1 MAEPVSRQVAPP
13 PALSRRLV
21 LARLAIFCEDLLVRL
36 WRAGAVAAVFLGL
49 TLLGFWLLLPGIVH
63 AALLAAFALVLLWFL
78 VRDLRGLAWPLPA
91 AGLRRL
97 EIESGFDHRP
107 LLALDDPFAG
117 DPGDAESR
125 ALFEAHRARMRAR
138 LRALRVGWP
147 RSGVARADRFALRAL
162 GVLVLAAG
170 LIAGWQDARA
180 HLAAAMAPDFSR
192 GLTGTDPVGEVTLW
206 ITPPAYTGKP
216 PIWLD
221 PATAAEVDRPIAI
234 PAGSELVAQVR
245 GGTRPPEVVVDE
257 AVTPFQDA
265 GPGSYQVATILTD
278 GARLAIRQSGQELAA
293 WPIAVA
299 TDALPSVALTGPPQE
314 TLRTGLRLD
323 VEASDDYGIE
333 SVVGVIRL
341 VERPDDPPLRLLVPI
356 PHSGITATSGPSFHS
371 FMAHPWA
378 GMDVTLELI
387 ATDVA
392 GQEGRSDPVTFQMP
406 ERFFMHPVAREIADR
421 RKDLVRDPMAGP
433 SVAGVLAALAQDPEA
448 FLDDTSVYLGLN
460 IAAHRLVSGDPASP
474 DRQEVADLMW
484 DMAIEI
490 EEGPLAFAERRVQEI
505 QERLLEALSEGAGD
519 QEIEQ
524 LIDELRQA
532 MDDYMRALSNRL
544 RTDPGELFDPTDAI
558 KAVGSR
564 ELTDLVEQ
572 IRDLVRT
579 GSREQAQIL
588 LNRLQEIMENISVG
602 NLSDLTGA
610 MSPEA
615 MEVLQSIRQLMVGQ
629 QNLLDETF
637 RLLREAGEEDPE
649 SQVQFQT
656 QEQLRGALEDLMA
669 RMASFGFG
677 VSREFDRAERS
688 MTRSAR
694 QLEAN
699 RPGQAVDHE
708 TAAVDQLRA
717 GTDELMQDLIEQSGE
732 DGAEGG
738 RNFLAAPRDPMGRT
752 LGGAAGDPN
761 SQVQLPESGAL
772 MRAREILD
780 ELYKRAGEQGRTA
793 DEQQYLQR
801 LLRRF

>member
-13 PALSRRLV
+13 PALARRLV

-63 AALLAAFALVLLWFL
+63 AALLVAFAAVFIWLL
-78 VRDLRGLAWPLPA
+78 VRDLRGLAWPASAP
-91 AGLRRL
+91 GLRRL

-107 LLALDDPFAG
+107 LLALDDAFAG
-117 DPGDAESR
+117 DPRDGDSR
-125 ALFEAHRARMRAR
+125 ALFEAHRVRMRQR

-147 RSGVARADRFALRAL
+147 HSRVAGADRFALRTLA
-162 GVLVLAAG
+162 GLVLAAG
-170 LIAGWQDARA
+170 LIAGWQEARA
-180 HLAAAMAPDFSR
+180 NLVAAVTPDFSR
-192 GLTGTDPVGEVTLW
+192 GLVGADPVGQLTLW
-206 ITPPAYTGKP
+206 VTPPAYTGIP

-221 PATAAEVDRPIAI
+221 AATAAEVDRPIAI

-245 GGTRPPEVVVDE
+245 GGLQAPEVVVD
-257 AVTPFQDA
+257 ADVTRFEDA
-265 GPGSYQVATILTD
+265 GPGSYQISTSLNE
-278 GARLAIRQSGQELAA
+278 GSRLAISQSGQELAA
-293 WPIAVA
+293 WPITVIP
-299 TDALPSVALTGPPQE
+299 DALPSVALSQPPEE

-323 VEASDDYGIE
+323 VEASDDYGID
-333 SVVGVIRL
+333 SIVGVIHL
-341 VERPDDPPLRLLVPI
+341 IERPDDPPLQLLVPI
-356 PHSGITATSGPSFHS
+356 AHSGVTQTTGPSFYS

-378 GMDVTLELI
+378 GMDVTLELV
-387 ATDVA
+387 ATDVF
-392 GQEGRSDPVTFQMP
+392 GQEGHSETVTFQMP

-421 RKDLVRDPMAGP
+421 RKELVRDPSAAP
-433 SVAGVLAALAQDPEA
+433 AVAGVLGHLAQDPAA
-448 FLDDTSVYLGLN
+448 FLDDSSVFLGLN
-460 IAAHRLVSGDPASP
+460 IATHRLMSGSQTPA
-474 DRQEVADLMW
+474 DRQDVVDMMW
-484 DMAIEI
+484 DMAIEV
-490 EEGPLAFAERRVQEI
+490 EEGPLAFAEQRVQEL

-519 QEIEQ
+519 QELEQ
-524 LIDELRQA
+524 LIDQLRQA

-544 RTDPGELFDPTDAI
+544 RTDPGELFDPTDAL
-558 KAVGSR
+558 KAIGSR

-579 GSREQAQIL
+579 GSLEQAQTL

-615 MEVLQSIRQLMVGQ
+615 TEVLQTIRQLMGGQ
-629 QNLLDETF
+629 QELLDETF
-637 RLLREAGEEDPE
+637 RLLREADDSNPK
-649 SQVQFQT
+649 SQGQFAT
-656 QEQLRGALEDLMA
+656 QEQLRSALEDLMA

-694 QLEAN
+694 QLEAD
-699 RPGQAVDHE
+699 RPGQAIDHE

-717 GTDELMQDLIEQSGE
+717 GTDELMQELIEQSGE
-732 DGAEGG
+732 AGADAGK
-738 RNFLAAPRDPMGRT
+738 NFLAAPRDPMGRNM
-752 LGGAAGDPN
+752 GGEIGDPN
-761 SQVQLPESGAL
+761 SRVQLPESGAL

>member
-13 PALSRRLV
+13 PALARRLV

-63 AALLAAFALVLLWFL
+63 AALLVAFAAVVIWFL
-78 VRDLRGLAWPLPA
+78 VRDLRGLAWPGSA

-107 LLALDDPFAG
+107 LLALDDAFAG
-117 DPGDAESR
+117 DPRDGESR
-125 ALFEAHRARMRAR
+125 ALFEAHRLRMRQR

-147 RSGVARADRFALRAL
+147 HSRVAGADRFALRAL
-162 GVLVLAAG
+162 AGLVLAAG
-170 LIAGWQDARA
+170 LIAGWQEARA
-180 HLAAAMAPDFSR
+180 NLAAAVTPDFSR
-192 GLTGTDPVGEVTLW
+192 GLTGADPVGQLTLW
-206 ITPPAYTGKP
+206 VTPPAYTGIP

-221 PATAAEVDRPIAI
+221 AATAAEVDRPIAI

-245 GGTRPPEVVVDE
+245 GGLQAPEVVVDT
-257 AVTPFQDA
+257 AVTVFEDA
-265 GPGSYQVATILTD
+265 GPGSYQISTSLNE
-278 GARLAIRQSGQELAA
+278 GSRLAISQSGQELAA
-293 WPIAVA
+293 WPITVIP
-299 TDALPSVALTGPPQE
+299 DALPSVTLSQPPEE

-323 VEASDDYGIE
+323 IEASDDYGID
-333 SVVGVIRL
+333 SIVGIIHL
-341 VERPDDPPLRLLVPI
+341 IERPDDPPLQLLVPI
-356 PHSGITATSGPSFHS
+356 AHAGVTQTSGPSFYS

-378 GMDVTLELI
+378 GMDVSLELV
-387 ATDVA
+387 ATDVF
-392 GQEGRSDPVTFQMP
+392 GQEGRSEAVTFRMP

-421 RKDLVRDPMAGP
+421 RKELVRDPSAAP
-433 SVAGVLAALAQDPEA
+433 AVAGVLGQLAQDPAA
-448 FLDDTSVYLGLN
+448 FLDDTSVYLGLS
-460 IAAHRLVSGDPASP
+460 IATHRLMSGSAAPA
-474 DRQEVADLMW
+474 DRQDIVDMMW

-490 EEGPLAFAERRVQEI
+490 EEGPLAFAEQRVQEL
-505 QERLLEALSEGAGD
+505 QERLVEALSEGASE

-524 LIDELRQA
+524 LIDQLRQA

-544 RTDPGELFDPTDAI
+544 RTDPGELFDPTDAL
-558 KAVGSR
+558 KAIGSR

-579 GSREQAQIL
+579 GSLEQAQTL

-615 MEVLQSIRQLMVGQ
+615 TEVLQTIRQLMGGQ
-629 QNLLDETF
+629 QELLDETF
-637 RLLREAGEEDPE
+637 RLLREADDSNPE
-649 SQVQFQT
+649 SQGQFAT
-656 QEQLRGALEDLMA
+656 QEQLRSALEDLMA
-669 RMASFGFG
+669 RMASFGFS

-694 QLEAN
+694 QLEAD
-699 RPGQAVDHE
+699 RPGQAIDHE

-717 GTDELMQDLIEQSGE
+717 GTDELMQELIEQSGE
-732 DGAEGG
+732 AGADAGK
-738 RNFLAAPRDPMGRT
+738 NFLAAPRDPMGRNM
-752 LGGAAGDPN
+752 GGEVSDPN
-761 SQVQLPESGAL
+761 SRVQLPESGAL